1 MFYLFRWVETS
12 IISEMLFVL
21 VQCVEKI
28 SISALLYYRWF
39 KSLWWC
45 WKFTC
50 NINKVVPIPTSFA
63 DLLGFLNALVAMA
76 FDILEPGFQKAKSKS
91 FQKDPPWNEQPVR
104 SWKWTVGRRLTF
116 LSGFRLF
123 SRAFAVSFREFPTP
137 QNLLVFVLLIPCSR
151 PVGFSCLKDLQIG
164 RKFPSRINKTRAKQN
179 KWLKSVET
187 LRPQGHLNQQTPS
200 SMESILGFRLDKIRF
215 DPCLEYIDDTLSI
228 YQYFLYT

>member
-1 MFYLFRWVETS
+1 M
-12 IISEMLFVL
+12 
-21 VQCVEKI
+21 CP
-28 SISALLYYRWF
+28 
-39 KSLWWC
+39 
-45 WKFTC
+45 
-50 NINKVVPIPTSFA
+50 NINDNRHDDSDDRCPVMACSLQFAFQVRGCPDHAVEDTSTSSPCNHPMTMGKEYHFRIFQEKKPLAGPCGNVFLILLTRLPICNLRSVHLPSLKLPLFAENQWDWKMKVPFWGI
-63 DLLGFLNALVAMA
+63 
-76 FDILEPGFQKAKSKS
+76 
-91 FQKDPPWNEQPVR
+91 
-104 SWKWTVGRRLTF
+104 
-116 LSGFRLF
+116 